1 MLVDRSYTAADLEL
15 FNVLKHPIWISDVDN
30 QSMYWA
36 NTAAVEVWN
45 ADSLDTLL
53 SRDMKSGMTDATK
66 HRMEDL
72 LRRCLLGELVTEQT
86 TLYPKNKPTTLNL
99 SGSGIRIGED
109 DVGGRMMLLIEAEIA
124 ETKYEEST
132 IRGLELLRHLPL
144 PVCQF
149 SIEGKSLYHNPEA
162 VRVYGGD
169 EKDFIGHFVEKELG
183 RKTLQQVVE
192 GQEDCKI
199 EAEHFTADGST
210 KWFYVSLRRAR
221 DPVSS
226 DNVILMT
233 ARDITEVL
241 QARKDGAIAKLKGE
255 FLAVLAHDIRTPLHQ
270 IIG

>member
-1 MLVDRSYTAADLEL
+1 MLVDRSYTAAELEP
-15 FNVLKHPIWISDVDN
+15 FNVLKHPVWISDVEN

-36 NTAAVEVWN
+36 NTAAVELWN
-45 ADSLDTLL
+45 ADSLHALL
-53 SRDMKSGMTDATK
+53 SRDFKSDMTDATK

-72 LRRCLLGELVTEQT
+72 LRRCAAGEIITEHA
-86 TLYPKNKPTTLNL
+86 TLYPKNKATSLNL
-99 SGSGIRIGED
+99 SGSGIRIGV
-109 DVGGRMMLLIEAEIA
+109 DVGERIMVLMEAEIA
-124 ETKYEEST
+124 EKKYEEST

-149 SIEGKSLYHNPEA
+149 SIEGKSLYQNPEA
-162 VRVYGGD
+162 LHVYGVE
-169 EKDFIGHFVEKELG
+169 EKDFFGHFVDKDQG
-183 RKTLQQVVE
+183 KKTFKQVVE
-192 GQEDCKI
+192 GQEDCNI

-210 KWFYVSLRRAR
+210 RWFSVSLRRAR

-226 DNVILMT
+226 DNIILLT

-241 QARKDGAIAKLKGE
+241 QARKDGAVAKLKGE